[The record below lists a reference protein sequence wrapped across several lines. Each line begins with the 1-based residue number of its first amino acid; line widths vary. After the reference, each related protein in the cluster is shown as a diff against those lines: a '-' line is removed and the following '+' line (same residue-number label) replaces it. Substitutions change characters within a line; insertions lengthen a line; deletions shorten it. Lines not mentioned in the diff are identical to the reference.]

1 MRIILNVN
9 QHFSLS
15 PFHFL
20 FSFHRFEFLLEIGLQ
35 ARKTNIFLLASF
47 ALFALRCAVAACSVV
62 PVNLAYGFSFPFY
75 LNKLS
80 YLKSPPVQ
88 AHASGAA
95 TAIAAFF
102 LLSFVLFFCRSNR
115 NELWTRVRVFV
126 FIYRDASSARLSIL
140 MSIIWTIYK

>member
-1 MRIILNVN
+1 MWI
-9 QHFSLS
+9 
-15 PFHFL
+15 
-20 FSFHRFEFLLEIGLQ
+20 
-35 ARKTNIFLLASF
+35 NIFLSLPFISCFRFTVSNFCSKSVCKQEKRTFFCLQVSHCLHYAV
-47 ALFALRCAVAACSVV
+47 LCCAVAACSVV

-95 TAIAAFF
+95 TAAAAFF
-102 LLSFVLFFCRSNR
+102 LLSFVLFFCHSNR